1 MSKRFPEY
9 NGLKLP
15 EINDS
20 VLDLWGNENVFAR
33 TMSEREGCPSFV
45 FFEGPP
51 SANGKPGIHHVLA
64 RTIKDI
70 FCRYKTMQGFQVK
83 RKAGWDTHGLP
94 VELGVEKNLGI
105 TKEDIGNKITV
116 DEYNAACRREVMKYT
131 GEWEDLTRRM
141 GYWVDMPN
149 AYITYDNRYIESVW
163 WLLGQLYEKGYLY
176 KGYTIQPYSP
186 AAGTGLSTHELNQ
199 PGCYRDVK
207 DTTCV
212 AQFRVIDNDNASLA
226 PYRDAIFQW
235 GTPYFLAWT
244 TTPWTLPSN
253 TAIAV
258 GPEITYNIVRTY
270 NPYSGKPVTVV
281 AANDLMGSLFNIKG
295 KDLSLDSY
303 NKGDKI
309 IPYEVVAQV
318 KGADLVGINYE
329 QLLPWVNPGEGAF
342 RVIPGDYVTTE
353 DGTGLVH
360 IAGTFGADDLRV
372 SKQNG
377 IPPLHLIDRD
387 GNIRPMIDLQ
397 GRFFLLSDLDP
408 KFVEEMVDVDAYT
421 PWQGLYVK
429 NAYDPDATEE
439 TETLDVK
446 ICMELK
452 ATDKVFKIEKH
463 VHNYPHC
470 WRTDKPVLYYP
481 LDSWFI
487 KTTAVRERL
496 MEHNNGIKWKPAST
510 GSGRFGKWLENLQ
523 DWNLSRSRYWGTPL
537 PIWRT
542 EDAKEE
548 ICISSVEQLFNEID
562 RAVAAGVMA
571 ENPYRKAGFEPGN
584 YNKGNYEKIDLH
596 RPYVDDIVL
605 VAPSGKPMRREKD
618 LIDVWFD
625 SGSMPYAQI
634 HYPFENKDAF
644 DNREVYPADFIAEG
658 VDQTRGWFFTL
669 HAIAGMV
676 FDSIAYKTVIS
687 NGLVLDKFGN
697 KMSKRL
703 GNAVDPFEQI
713 GQYGADPVRWY
724 MISNSSPW
732 DNLKYDEKGVLE
744 ISRKLFSTL
753 YNTYSFFALYANVDN
768 FDPKT
773 SQVAIEDRPE
783 IDRWILSL
791 LNTLVKEVTA
801 ALDDYEP
808 TRAARAI
815 GDFVGDN
822 LSNWYVRLNRK
833 RFWGGEMTADKLA
846 AYQTLYTCLET
857 VALLMA
863 PFAPFFADRLYRDL
877 TGSIESVHL
886 DRFPIAD
893 ESLIDTK
900 LENRQKLAQDITSMT
915 LALRRKVNLKVR
927 QPLHSIMIPVADDS
941 RREALEAIKELVKGE
956 INVKELKIVGNDEGV
971 LVKSVKPDFKKLGP
985 KFGKQMK
992 AAAEIIKNFDAKSIA
1007 VLERDGKFAFDLNGA
1022 QAEIELTDVEI
1033 ISEDIP
1039 GWLVANEGNLTI
1051 ALDVTVTPELRRE
1064 GIARDIVNRIQ
1075 NIRKSRDYDI
1085 TDRIALVFAPSD
1097 DTDDAIKDFAD
1108 YISRQVLATSLE
1120 IAPIADDEDGV
1131 EDMNMDD
1138 INARVKI
1145 TLAKI

>member
-1 MSKRFPEY
+1 
-9 NGLKLP
+9 
-15 EINDS
+15 
-20 VLDLWGNENVFAR
+20 
-33 TMSEREGCPSFV
+33 
-45 FFEGPP
+45 
-51 SANGKPGIHHVLA
+51 
-64 RTIKDI
+64 
-70 FCRYKTMQGFQVK
+70 
-83 RKAGWDTHGLP
+83 
-94 VELGVEKNLGI
+94 
-105 TKEDIGNKITV
+105 
-116 DEYNAACRREVMKYT
+116 
-131 GEWEDLTRRM
+131 
-141 GYWVDMPN
+141 
-149 AYITYDNRYIESVW
+149 
-163 WLLGQLYEKGYLY
+163 
-176 KGYTIQPYSP
+176 
-186 AAGTGLSTHELNQ
+186 
-199 PGCYRDVK
+199 
-207 DTTCV
+207 
-212 AQFRVIDNDNASLA
+212 
-226 PYRDAIFQW
+226 
-235 GTPYFLAWT
+235 
-244 TTPWTLPSN
+244 
-253 TAIAV
+253 
-258 GPEITYNIVRTY
+258 
-270 NPYSGKPVTVV
+270 
-281 AANDLMGSLFNIKG
+281 
-295 KDLSLDSY
+295 
-303 NKGDKI
+303 
-309 IPYEVVAQV
+309 
-318 KGADLVGINYE
+318 
-329 QLLPWVNPGEGAF
+329 
-342 RVIPGDYVTTE
+342 
-353 DGTGLVH
+353 
-360 IAGTFGADDLRV
+360 
-372 SKQNG
+372 
-377 IPPLHLIDRD
+377 
-387 GNIRPMIDLQ
+387 
-397 GRFFLLSDLDP
+397 
-408 KFVEEMVDVDAYT
+408 
-421 PWQGLYVK
+421 
-429 NAYDPDATEE
+429 
-439 TETLDVK
+439 
-446 ICMELK
+446 
-452 ATDKVFKIEKH
+452 
-463 VHNYPHC
+463 
-470 WRTDKPVLYYP
+470 
-481 LDSWFI
+481 
-487 KTTAVRERL
+487 
-496 MEHNNGIKWKPAST
+496 
-510 GSGRFGKWLENLQ
+510 
-523 DWNLSRSRYWGTPL
+523 
-537 PIWRT
+537 
-542 EDAKEE
+542 
-548 ICISSVEQLFNEID
+548 
-562 RAVAAGVMA
+562 MA
-571 ENPYRKAGFEPGN
+571 ENPYRKVGFEPGN
-584 YNKGNYEKIDLH
+584 YNKNNYEKIDLH

-605 VAPSGKPMRREKD
+605 VSSSGKPMRREKD

-644 DNREVYPADFIAEG
+644 DKREVYPADFIAEG

-703 GNAVDPFEQI
+703 GNAVDPFDQI
-713 GQYGADPVRWY
+713 SQYGADPVRWY

-768 FDPKT
+768 FDSKT
-773 SQVAIEDRPE
+773 PQVAIEDRPE

-833 RFWGGEMTADKLA
+833 RFWGGEMTSDKLA

-877 TGSIESVHL
+877 TGSSESVHL
-886 DRFPIAD
+886 DRFPISD
-893 ESLIDTK
+893 ESLIDTE

-941 RREALEAIKELVKGE
+941 RREALEAIKELVKSE
-956 INVKELKIVGNDEGV
+956 INVKELKIVGNDEGI

-992 AAAEIIKNFDAKSIA
+992 AAAEIIKNFDTKSIA
-1007 VLERDGKFAFDLNGA
+1007 ALERDGKFAFDLNGVPT
-1022 QAEIELTDVEI
+1022 EVELTDVEI

-1085 TDRIALVFAPSD
+1085 TDRIALIFAPGE

-1120 IAPIADDEDGV
+1120 IAPLADDEDGV

-1145 TLAKI
+1145 TLSKI